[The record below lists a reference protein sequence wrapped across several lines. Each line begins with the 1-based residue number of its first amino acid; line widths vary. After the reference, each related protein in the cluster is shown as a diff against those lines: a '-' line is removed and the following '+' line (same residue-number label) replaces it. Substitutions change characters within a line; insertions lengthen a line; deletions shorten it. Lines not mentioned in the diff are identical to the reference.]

1 MGGGLMQLVAYGAQ
15 DVYLTGNPQITFFK
29 VVYRRHTNFSMECI
43 EQPLDS
49 ARFGGRYTVQVLR
62 NGDLAGRMYLKVTL
76 PSLVLQQNGV
86 NVNNYAG
93 RCIDDRPGALAW
105 IRRVGHALI
114 NNIECTVGG
123 SQVDKHWGTW
133 YDLWYELTHTEEQ
146 TRGYNK
152 LIGDVPE
159 LTVLDN
165 NLPEYTLYVPLQFWF
180 NRNTGLALPLIALQ
194 YHEVRFNIEFTQ
206 RQYLLN
212 TQGIAQQVQNIVA
225 GNGGSTTDIVD
236 ASILVDYIYLDQEE
250 RRRMAQVGHEYLIE
264 QVQFSGT
271 ESVTGPNQKIKL
283 DFNHPCKELIW
294 AINSNLYNDNNTEFL
309 TYYDGNVASTLNRAN
324 VNLAVGMI
332 AVSTASPGTGWAR
345 VDLSGYDANGTITAG
360 NEFIPEGQLGLISWM
375 LRSSVDTSNPNGGV
389 QFTVVFDNTSN
400 TGPFVNASTTTDA
413 IWFYQGN
420 STNIPDSN
428 VSTQT
433 VFGSSTVDLTQKL
446 REVQMTMTRDASGN
460 ICVGNVQVLSS
471 ALNLA
476 DASTPTGTNTTYG
489 VLDNRSDLGKSLDV
503 AVNQPFNYGA
513 DLAGQG
519 NIVSVAKIQLNGHDR
534 FDEQPG
540 EYFNYVQPYQHH
552 THTPADGVNVYSFGL
567 HPEQHQ
573 PSGTANLSRIDTT
586 LLWLQMTDPFNPT
599 DVSPWTSSYA
609 YQSYNGPD
617 VQQSRSIQ
625 TVSTNVVNGSNV
637 WIFAFSYNVFR
648 IMSGMGGLAYAN

>member
-1 MGGGLMQLVAYGAQ
+1 MQLVAYGAQ

-43 EQPLDS
+43 EQPIDA
-49 ARFGGRYTVQVLR
+49 ARFGGRHTVQVLR
-62 NGDLAGRMYLKVTL
+62 NGDLAGRMYVKLTL
-76 PSLVLQQNGV
+76 PSLTVSGYSTNKEEE
-86 NVNNYAG
+86 NDTNDG
-93 RCIDDRPGALAW
+93 RIAW
-105 IRRVGHALI
+105 VSRVGHAII

-133 YDLWYELTHTEEQ
+133 YDLWYDLTHTEEQ
-146 TRGYNK
+146 TRGYDK
-152 LIGDVPE
+152 LIGNVPE
-159 LTVLDN
+159 LTVLN
-165 NLPEYTLYVPLQFWF
+165 SNLPEYTLYVPLQFWF

-194 YHEVRFNIEFTQ
+194 YHEVRFNIEFSQ

-212 TQGIAQQVQNIVA
+212 TQNGVSSSGAAFQPVIQV

-271 ESVTGPNQKIKL
+271 ESVTGSNQKVKL
-283 DFNHPCKELIW
+283 DFNHPCKELVW
-294 AINSNLYNDNNTEFL
+294 AINSNLFTNNTRFL
-309 TYYDGNVASTLNRAN
+309 TYYVGNPGDATATAACLDLAN
-324 VNLAVGMI
+324 VNLATGMLSVTNPGADWQ
-332 AVSTASPGTGWAR
+332 AV
-345 VDLSGYDANGTITAG
+345 DANAENVSGGSVGIVNFKVGDVEFTAIVTNEGT
-360 NEFIPEGQLGLISWM
+360 
-375 LRSSVDTSNPNGGV
+375 SSQNWTGTNLYVPKNT
-389 QFTVVFDNTSN
+389 TVVFGT
-400 TGPFVNASTTTDA
+400 TG
-413 IWFYQGN
+413 
-420 STNIPDSN
+420 TN
-428 VSTQT
+428 
-433 VFGSSTVDLTQKL
+433 GVDLAQKL
-446 REVQMTMTRDASGN
+446 RQVQFNLRT
-460 ICVGNVQVLSS
+460 VGDNPTPTVSDVQVLKSY
-471 ALNLA
+471 LNLA
-476 DASTPTGTNTTYG
+476 DASLSPTAN
-489 VLDNRSDLGKSLDV
+489 VSNFVDNRSAAGESLDV
-503 AVNQPFNYGA
+503 YLQQPFNYGA

-519 NIVSVAKIQLNGHDR
+519 NLVSVAKLQLNGHDR

-586 LLWLQMTDPFNPT
+586 LLWLQMTDPFAPQ
-599 DVSPWTSSYA
+599 DVSSGTSSYA
-609 YQSYNGPD
+609 YQSLDFPNA
-617 VQQSRSIQ
+617 QQTRSITITTQ
-625 TVSTNVVNGSNV
+625 LINNSNI